1 MSQSPSRSGA
11 PHLPPVLSP
20 PAPGLRTFAEAVAV
34 VTGGA
39 SGIGRALARGLAVR
53 GATVVVADRQGEEAA
68 RAAAEIVAAGGR
80 AEALA
85 LDVRDG
91 AAGAAPIAEVAA
103 RHGRL
108 DYLFNTAGICIVD
121 EVSALSL
128 DEWRQTVE
136 VNLMGVIHGV
146 VAAYPLMLRQGFG
159 HLVNTASM
167 AGLSSTPM
175 NAAYGVTKHGVV
187 SLSRSLRIEG
197 RQRGV
202 RVTALCP
209 GVIRTPILGGGRV
222 GRGMAGPAQ
231 ELMAEQNERL
241 RPMDPDRFA
250 AGALDGVAK
259 NRGLV
264 ILPRAWWL
272 FYWLERFSPAL
283 IDWFATLGVRKL
295 RADIERRQ
303 RR

>member
-1 MSQSPSRSGA
+1 MG
-11 PHLPPVLSP
+11 
-20 PAPGLRTFAEAVAV
+20 PAVATVDPALRTFDQAVAV

-39 SGIGRALARGLAVR
+39 SGIGRALARGLAGR
-53 GATVVVADRQGEEAA
+53 GAVVIVADRQGEEAA
-68 RAAAEIVAAGGR
+68 RVAAEIVAEGGR
-80 AEALA
+80 AEALP

-91 AAGAAPIAEVAA
+91 AAVAATIAEVAA
-103 RHGRL
+103 RYGRL
-108 DYLFNTAGICIVD
+108 DYLFNNAGICIVD
-121 EVSALSL
+121 EVSAISL
-128 DEWRQTVE
+128 DEWRETVE

-159 HLVNTASM
+159 HIVNTASM

-209 GVIRTPILGGGRV
+209 GVIRTPILDGGRF

-231 ELMAEQNERL
+231 ELMAAQNERL

-250 AGALDGVAK
+250 AGALDGVAR
-259 NRGLV
+259 NRSLV
-264 ILPRAWWL
+264 ILPKAWWI
-272 FYWLERFSPAL
+272 FYWIERLSPTL
-283 IDWFATLGVRKL
+283 IDWFASFGVRKL
-295 RADIERRQ
+295 WADIARRQ
-303 RR
+303 RP